1 MKSVFEYIS
10 EWCGKDNVKKYLANI
25 IIQRQEKN
33 LDDIIG
39 ELFKISTEKVEIE
52 LCVPTVTANNNLKL
66 CINSIKNPINIG
78 ALCAETEFQ
87 MGKKLNVFYGENG
100 SGKSTYVKVFRKLS
114 ENYFTNSKNLS
125 LKSNIYMPVQ
135 QTEQSVCVSYENGD
149 RKVNDEKVNINVY
162 HEELSKIN
170 VFDSDSLQPLLNK
183 DLSFSVLPKGLDFFV
198 KIKDLLESVKNE
210 LQSRI
215 QSMENRKSEIFQDS
229 KYKNL
234 LSLID
239 DIEKKSKNTNEVIAY
254 LDDLYISKDRLI
266 SDIENKKQDVAQ
278 MKAINQANL
287 IQILNTQYKKLNE
300 IIGVFQ
306 LSQKDFSEEK
316 IITISNLQKQYSDL
330 LEKEKNENEK
340 LAVQVKNIVIN
351 SEWRDVF
358 NSAQRY
364 YNSQKQTQPVL
375 GNRCI
380 LCGNEIGQEQEQ
392 FISMCFSHLKE
403 SANSK
408 KRLVK
413 ENLNKQM
420 PLERHLSWS
429 ESDKEIFDENKKV
442 LVGKIE
448 SILNLIET
456 NTIIFKSCVNENK
469 ILDVKY
475 AIDFSSIITEIKNAM
490 NEISKKLDMLSKS
503 NGEILENIKKSEE
516 KLIELNG
523 ALILYDAQIE
533 FEQLFEC
540 KNSISSYNI
549 LKKKM
554 NTTALTTKSQEAFK
568 DIIGSSYLEIFNE
581 YCISLGIKNVSVKLT
596 SEKAKTKRSKY
607 IVSESNAITDIMSEG
622 EQKAIALAEF
632 SSDLKIREN
641 MCTVLFDDPVTSFDY
656 KRAEK
661 IAEIIYELSKERQ
674 VIVFTHNIMFYY
686 KLYSLLEKDKD
697 KENKLFKVDEYDRDN
712 KGVISHTE
720 SGRLENLKDV
730 HKRITNNAQEINSK
744 KCIGDILE
752 RKLQVTYSD
761 IRSWCELIFEEG
773 FLRGAIRRYEPNIRF
788 TMVPQINPEFTNEL
802 QKVYSL
808 FEKACRYMT
817 GHSQPIETLN
827 TKPTREE
834 FNEDFLYIKE
844 LYEKFH

>member
-1 MKSVFEYIS
+1 
-10 EWCGKDNVKKYLANI
+10 
-25 IIQRQEKN
+25 
-33 LDDIIG
+33 
-39 ELFKISTEKVEIE
+39 
-52 LCVPTVTANNNLKL
+52 
-66 CINSIKNPINIG
+66 
-78 ALCAETEFQ
+78 
-87 MGKKLNVFYGENG
+87 
-100 SGKSTYVKVFRKLS
+100 
-114 ENYFTNSKNLS
+114 
-125 LKSNIYMPVQ
+125 MPVQ

-198 KIKDLLESVKNE
+198 KIKELLESVKNK

-300 IIGVFQ
+300 IISVFQ

-351 SEWRDVF
+351 SEWRDVL

-403 SANSK
+403 GANSK

-475 AIDFSSIITEIKNAM
+475 TIDFSSIIIEIKNAM

-503 NGEILENIKKSEE
+503 NGEI
-516 KLIELNG
+516 
-523 ALILYDAQIE
+523 Y
-533 FEQLFEC
+533 
-540 KNSISSYNI
+540 
-549 LKKKM
+549 LKK
-554 NTTALTTKSQEAFK
+554 LV
-568 DIIGSSYLEIFNE
+568 DI
-581 YCISLGIKNVSVKLT
+581 
-596 SEKAKTKRSKY
+596 
-607 IVSESNAITDIMSEG
+607 
-622 EQKAIALAEF
+622 
-632 SSDLKIREN
+632 
-641 MCTVLFDDPVTSFDY
+641 
-656 KRAEK
+656 
-661 IAEIIYELSKERQ
+661 
-674 VIVFTHNIMFYY
+674 
-686 KLYSLLEKDKD
+686 
-697 KENKLFKVDEYDRDN
+697 
-712 KGVISHTE
+712 
-720 SGRLENLKDV
+720 
-730 HKRITNNAQEINSK
+730 
-744 KCIGDILE
+744 
-752 RKLQVTYSD
+752 
-761 IRSWCELIFEEG
+761 
-773 FLRGAIRRYEPNIRF
+773 
-788 TMVPQINPEFTNEL
+788 
-802 QKVYSL
+802 
-808 FEKACRYMT
+808 
-817 GHSQPIETLN
+817 
-827 TKPTREE
+827 
-834 FNEDFLYIKE
+834 
-844 LYEKFH
+844 

>member
-1 MKSVFEYIS
+1 
-10 EWCGKDNVKKYLANI
+10 
-25 IIQRQEKN
+25 
-33 LDDIIG
+33 
-39 ELFKISTEKVEIE
+39 
-52 LCVPTVTANNNLKL
+52 
-66 CINSIKNPINIG
+66 
-78 ALCAETEFQ
+78 
-87 MGKKLNVFYGENG
+87 
-100 SGKSTYVKVFRKLS
+100 
-114 ENYFTNSKNLS
+114 
-125 LKSNIYMPVQ
+125 MPVQ

-198 KIKDLLESVKNE
+198 KIKDLLESVKNK

-287 IQILNTQYKKLNE
+287 IQILNTQYKNLNE
-300 IIGVFQ
+300 IISVFQ

-351 SEWRDVF
+351 SEWRDVL

-403 SANSK
+403 GANSK

-420 PLERHLSWS
+420 PLERHLSWA

-475 AIDFSSIITEIKNAM
+475 TIDFSSIIIEIKNAM

-503 NGEILENIKKSEE
+503 NGEI
-516 KLIELNG
+516 
-523 ALILYDAQIE
+523 Y
-533 FEQLFEC
+533 
-540 KNSISSYNI
+540 
-549 LKKKM
+549 LKK
-554 NTTALTTKSQEAFK
+554 FV
-568 DIIGSSYLEIFNE
+568 DI
-581 YCISLGIKNVSVKLT
+581 
-596 SEKAKTKRSKY
+596 
-607 IVSESNAITDIMSEG
+607 
-622 EQKAIALAEF
+622 
-632 SSDLKIREN
+632 
-641 MCTVLFDDPVTSFDY
+641 
-656 KRAEK
+656 
-661 IAEIIYELSKERQ
+661 
-674 VIVFTHNIMFYY
+674 
-686 KLYSLLEKDKD
+686 
-697 KENKLFKVDEYDRDN
+697 
-712 KGVISHTE
+712 
-720 SGRLENLKDV
+720 
-730 HKRITNNAQEINSK
+730 
-744 KCIGDILE
+744 
-752 RKLQVTYSD
+752 
-761 IRSWCELIFEEG
+761 
-773 FLRGAIRRYEPNIRF
+773 
-788 TMVPQINPEFTNEL
+788 
-802 QKVYSL
+802 
-808 FEKACRYMT
+808 
-817 GHSQPIETLN
+817 
-827 TKPTREE
+827 
-834 FNEDFLYIKE
+834 
-844 LYEKFH
+844 